1 LHLDLHPANVILTP
15 RGPVVID
22 WSSARRGEV
31 ASAVA
36 LTWVIMATSQ
46 IDDTGLQMRI
56 VSVLR
61 RLLVAT
67 FLRHVDRAAA
77 LRRLPAVARFR
88 LGDRNLLASE
98 RPAIYALA
106 RRAGISL

>member
-1 LHLDLHPANVILTP
+1 
-15 RGPVVID
+15 
-22 WSSARRGEV
+22 
-31 ASAVA
+31 
-36 LTWVIMATSQ
+36 
-46 IDDTGLQMRI
+46 MRI

-77 LRRLPAVARFR
+77 LRRLPAVARLR